1 MFSLAG
7 ISAHL
12 EFVLDLFGENSREFV
27 LHRLPGIIHGPL
39 KVIPEGIYHS
49 IWICFIEFLNSVF
62 YLRGCELLAFFFFR
76 STPSIQVSA
85 RNGDTQQMFNSCCN
99 IALL

>member
-49 IWICFIEFLNSVF
+49 IWICFTELLNFVF
-62 YLRGCELLAFFFFR
+62 YLCGYELLALFFR

-85 RNGDTQQMFNSCCN
+85 RNGDTQQMFNSCSSV
-99 IALL
+99 ALL